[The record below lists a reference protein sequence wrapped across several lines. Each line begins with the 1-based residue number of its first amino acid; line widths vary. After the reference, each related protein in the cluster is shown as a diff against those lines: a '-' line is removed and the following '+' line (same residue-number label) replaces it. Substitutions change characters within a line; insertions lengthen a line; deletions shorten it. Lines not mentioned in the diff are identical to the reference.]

1 MRAQDIM
8 TASVITATPDMT
20 IHEAATLLVENHIGS
35 MPVVD
40 ENGQVVGIVGERDLL
55 HRVENGTCHRKRQW
69 WLELLLSSPRA
80 QAARYLKEHGRV
92 VGDVMCEEV
101 ISISEDMPLQQIADL
116 MERRRLDSVPVL
128 KSGTL
133 IGNLSRSNL
142 IRALARV
149 APIVELASR
158 DDASLREAIVRTMH
172 GQIWGLPKNGVRV
185 KDGVAH
191 LCGVIESVEEKRA
204 IRIAAE
210 SVPGVKRVE
219 YHLEYPN
226 VIPAL

>member
-8 TASVITATPDMT
+8 TASVITATADMT
-20 IHEAATLLVENHIGS
+20 VHEAATLLVENHLGS

-40 ENGQVVGIVGERDLL
+40 ENGQVVGTVGERDLL
-55 HRVENGTCHRKRQW
+55 HRVENGTCHGKRQW

-101 ISISEDMPLQQIADL
+101 VSISGEMPLQQIADL
-116 MERRRLDSVPVL
+116 MERRCLDSVPVL

-133 IGNLSRSNL
+133 IGNVSRSNL

-149 APIVELASR
+149 APVVELASR
-158 DDASLREAIVRTMH
+158 DDASLREAIVRTMQ
-172 GQIWGLPKNGVRV
+172 GQSWRLPKHGVRV
-185 KDGVAH
+185 KDGVVH
-191 LCGVIESVEEKRA
+191 LRGVVESVEEKRA
-204 IRIAAE
+204 IRTAAE

-219 YHLEYPN
+219 YHLEFPE